1 MKDIVDRLEAVEA
14 ALEMAGIAK
23 KEVLTLAELSKY
35 TGMSRSHLYK
45 LTMRRAIPHSKP
57 AGKMLFFRRE
67 EIDAWLLQNRVS
79 TAEEISSKAVDYC
92 SKHPSHGR

>member
-1 MKDIVDRLEAVEA
+1 MKEIEERLEAVEA

-35 TGMSRSHLYK
+35 TGLSRSYLYK
-45 LTMRRAIPHSKP
+45 LTMRRVIPHSKP

-67 EIDAWLLQNRVS
+67 EIEIWLLQNRVS
-79 TAEEISSKAVDYC
+79 TAEEISSKAVAYC
-92 SKHPSHGR
+92 SKNPSHGR

>member
-1 MKDIVDRLEAVEA
+1 MKEIKERLEAVEA

-35 TGMSRSHLYK
+35 TGLSRSYLYK
-45 LTMRRAIPHSKP
+45 LTMRRVIPHSKP

-67 EIDAWLLQNRVS
+67 EIEIWLLQNRVS
-79 TAEEISSKAVDYC
+79 TAEEISSKAVAYC

>member
-1 MKDIVDRLEAVEA
+1 MEEIKERLEAVEA
-14 ALEMAGIAK
+14 AIEMAGIAK

-45 LTMRRAIPHSKP
+45 LTMKKTIPHSKP

-67 EIDAWLLQNRVS
+67 EIDAWLLRGRVS
-79 TAEEISSKAVDYC
+79 TDEEISRKAINYC
-92 SKHPSHGR
+92 NKHPGHGR

>member
-45 LTMRRAIPHSKP
+45 LTMRRALPHSAY
-57 AGKMLFFRRE
+57 AG
-67 EIDAWLLQNRVS
+67 
-79 TAEEISSKAVDYC
+79 
-92 SKHPSHGR
+92 